1 MKTINAVLISAVSVI
16 MTLVITLGVTG
27 VATKNQAASQIDLA
41 LVNKVAEREA
51 TYRQLLDEANQ
62 RIQSLNAQLQGISP
76 ANTNQPLL
84 TADKALAIANQ
95 SVGRNES
102 LSGVPQLVSFQ
113 GTTAFEIPFIDGM
126 MYVDATSGAILSSSV
141 KTQINDQKAIDIAAN
156 YLGITNSATTTTHV
170 VAPGETISSIAFL
183 YGKNM
188 NAVLAA
194 NPGIDP
200 YTLRV
205 GSLVVIPMGNA
216 FDVSHLSVGGSQV
229 YKVTFANY
237 VFFID
242 KFGAITSVQIVPF
255 APAATNNSTA
265 SVSSNLTF
273 KEN

>member
-16 MTLVITLGVTG
+16 MTLAITLGVTG
-27 VATKNQAASQIDLA
+27 VSTKNQTASQIDLA

-62 RIQSLNAQLQGISP
+62 RIMSLNAQLQGNSP
-76 ANTNQPLL
+76 TNTNQPLL

-95 SVGRNES
+95 SVGKNES

-126 MYVDATSGAILSSSV
+126 MYIDANSGAVLSSSV
-141 KTQINDQKAIDIAAN
+141 KTQINDQKAIDIAAK
-156 YLGITNSATTTTHV
+156 YLGITNSITTATHV
-170 VAPGETISSIAFL
+170 VAPGETISSIAFK

-216 FDVSHLSVGGSQV
+216 FNVSQLSVGGSPV

-242 KFGAITSVQIVPF
+242 KFGAITNVQIVPF
-255 APAATNNSTA
+255 APAATSNSTA
-265 SVSSNLTF
+265 SVSSNITF
-273 KEN
+273 KEE